1 MPGAE
6 IAQYGIGF
14 FSVAGIIYIVSL
26 VFKQKNN
33 TKGTNS
39 VIENNTQAIEN
50 LTGLIQTIQLSQ
62 ERQETKIDELLVRAR
77 KE

>member
-26 VFKQKNN
+26 IFRRKADVG
-33 TKGTNS
+33 TKD
-39 VIENNTQAIEN
+39 VIENNTEALKS
-50 LTGLIQTIQLSQ
+50 LTGLIQSIQLSQ
-62 ERQETKIDELLVRAR
+62 TRQEQKIDELLAKAR

>member
-26 VFKQKNN
+26 VFRRKADVG
-33 TKGTNS
+33 TKD
-39 VIENNTQAIEN
+39 VIENNTEALKS
-50 LTGLIQTIQLSQ
+50 LTGLIQSIQLSQ
-62 ERQETKIDELLVRAR
+62 TRQEQKIDELLAKAR

>member
-6 IAQYGIGF
+6 IAQYGIGL

-26 VFKQKNN
+26 VFKRKSDTG
-33 TKGTNS
+33 TKD
-39 VIENNTQAIEN
+39 VIENNTEALKS
-50 LTGLIQTIQLSQ
+50 LTGVIQSIQLSQ
-62 ERQETKIDELLVRAR
+62 TRQEQKIDELLAKAR

>member
-26 VFKQKNN
+26 VFKRKSDTG
-33 TKGTNS
+33 TKD
-39 VIENNTQAIEN
+39 VIENNTKALES
-50 LTGLIQTIQLSQ
+50 LTGLIQTMQVSLAK
-62 ERQETKIDELLVRAR
+62 QETKIDELLAKAR